1 MYKTAQISS
10 MRLFLAA
17 VSTVALWA
25 QQAQFEYKT
34 FGPLEAKTVTGAPY
48 SATAITT
55 FTQTLAD
62 GTHITRTIQ
71 AQLARDSEGRT
82 RREET
87 LSAIGP
93 WPAGKG
99 EQHIVTINDPV
110 AQTRYMIRP
119 DQEVAVKSSSKM
131 DVIGALIDTKMR
143 KVVDE
148 STREKINTAVE
159 SFVYAAKDATLMVK
173 PQMDKSAQVQD
184 LGERV
189 IEGVTAHGRQEKR
202 TFAIGEIGNDRPI
215 EVSSETWYSSELQ
228 TVVLSKR
235 SDPRVGDNEYRLTN
249 ISRTEPSRS
258 LFEVPA
264 GYVTKETGKRRE

>member
-1 MYKTAQISS
+1 MYKTARISS
-10 MRLFLAA
+10 VRLLLAA
-17 VSTVALWA
+17 LSIVALCA
-25 QQAQFEYKT
+25 QQVQFEYKT
-34 FGPLEAKTVTGAPY
+34 IGPLETKTVTGAPY

-87 LSAIGP
+87 LGAIGP
-93 WPAGKG
+93 WPSGKG
-99 EQHIVTINDPV
+99 EQHVVTINDPV
-110 AQTRYMIRP
+110 AQARFMIHP
-119 DQEVAVKSSSKM
+119 DQQVAVKTSSSM
-131 DVIGALIDTKMR
+131 DGIAALIDTKMR
-143 KVVDE
+143 NVIDE
-148 STREKINTAVE
+148 SARSKINTAVE
-159 SFVYAAKDATLMVK
+159 SFVYAAKDATIMVK
-173 PQMDKSAQVQD
+173 PETDKKAQVQD

-202 TFAIGEIGNDRPI
+202 TFAVGEIGNDRAI

-249 ISRTEPSRS
+249 ISRAEPSRS

-264 GYVTKETGKRRE
+264 GFITKEAGRRRE